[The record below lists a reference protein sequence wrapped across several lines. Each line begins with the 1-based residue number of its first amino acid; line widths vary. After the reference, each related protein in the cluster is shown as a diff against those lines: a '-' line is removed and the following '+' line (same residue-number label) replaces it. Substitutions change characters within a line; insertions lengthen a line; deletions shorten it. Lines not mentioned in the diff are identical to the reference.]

1 MNPVPGVGDRPST
14 HSAFGA
20 HGSVLVINS
29 GSSSV
34 KYQLVNPVGGEAIA
48 SGLVE
53 RIGESDSYV
62 RHTFAGNRTERTGPV
77 ADHGAALRAVLALF
91 DEVGPDLGEAQVVAV
106 GHRVVHGGAVF
117 AEPALVDDDVV
128 HAIEEISPLA
138 PLHNPANV
146 RGIQVARELLPDVP
160 HVAVFDTAFFQ
171 TLPDAA
177 STYALDREVAE
188 KHGVRRYGFHGTS
201 HQYVSGKVSRVL
213 GRRLSDL
220 NQIVLHLGN
229 GASASAVRGGVA
241 VETSMGMTPLEGLVM
256 GTRTGDI
263 DPAVIVH
270 LHRNAGMSVDQIDD
284 LLNRRSGLKGLA
296 GQNDFRELHKLV
308 EAGDE
313 AAKKA
318 FDVYIHRLRKYI
330 GAYLAVL
337 GRVDVIA
344 FTAGVGENDAL
355 VRAAACAGLEGLGIA
370 VDPARNEGSKKEPT
384 IISPDWTPTLVM
396 VVPTN
401 EELAIARQ
409 AVALIAPE

>member
-1 MNPVPGVGDRPST
+1 MNPVPGVGQRPST

-53 RIGESDSYV
+53 RIGEAEGYI
-62 RHTFAGNRTERTGPV
+62 RHTFGGIRTERRDPV
-77 ADHGAALRAVLALF
+77 PDHGAALRAVLDLF
-91 DEVGPDLGEAQVVAV
+91 AEAGPDLAEAHVVAV

-117 AEPALVDDDVV
+117 SEPVLVDDDVV
-128 HAIEEISPLA
+128 KAIEEISPLA
-138 PLHNPANV
+138 PLHNPANL
-146 RGIQVARELLPDVP
+146 RGIEVARQLLPDVP
-160 HVAVFDTAFFQ
+160 HVVVFDTAFFQ

-213 GRRLSDL
+213 GRRVTDL

-270 LHRNAGMSVDQIDD
+270 LYRNAGMSIDEIDD

-296 GQNDFRELHKLV
+296 GQNDFRELHQLV

-313 AAKKA
+313 AASRA
-318 FDVYIHRLRKYI
+318 LDVYIHRLRKYV

-344 FTAGVGENDAL
+344 FTAGVGENDDI
-355 VRAAACAGLEGLGIA
+355 VRARALAGLEGLGIA
-370 VDPARNEGSKKEPT
+370 VDPERNAGRKSQPT
-384 IISPDWTPTLVM
+384 IISPDWTSTLVM

-409 AVALIAPE
+409 AVALISHE